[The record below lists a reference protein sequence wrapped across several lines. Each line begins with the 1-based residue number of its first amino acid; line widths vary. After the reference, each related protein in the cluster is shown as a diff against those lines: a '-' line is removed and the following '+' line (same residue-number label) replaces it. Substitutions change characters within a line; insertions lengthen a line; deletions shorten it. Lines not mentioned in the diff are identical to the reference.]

1 MLESLD
7 GKINSGN
14 TDNLDVDR
22 DWKNI
27 AGLREGLR
35 QYYDLEKETDLFS
48 FNTGRVMAKIG
59 VNKRVDEPQK
69 IDAVTFVILDNKPHL
84 DERGIK
90 YLSRWA
96 GKLIVVTANLEH
108 PALAMQ
114 NEYSNVEVLKY
125 DKIDLGQMLED
136 LHDRYGA
143 ERLTIQSGGNMNGR
157 FLRED
162 LIDYVSVVV
171 APVLVG
177 GRDTPTLI
185 DGDAI
190 SSPNELSAVRP
201 MRLLECRVL
210 DDSYVYLKY
219 KVVHRGAL

>member
-27 AGLREGLR
+27 AGLREGLQ

-59 VNKRVDEPQK
+59 VNKRADEPQK

-84 DERGIK
+84 DERGVE

-96 GKLIVVTANLEH
+96 GKLIVVTTNSEH
-108 PALAMQ
+108 PALTMQ

-143 ERLTIQSGGNMNGR
+143 EHLTIQSGGNMNGR

-177 GRDTPTLI
+177 GRDTPTLV

-190 SSPNELSAVRP
+190 
-201 MRLLECRVL
+201 
-210 DDSYVYLKY
+210 
-219 KVVHRGAL
+219 